1 MRLNII
7 LKINILHKNKVISL
21 FEKSDSSIQNLFT
34 KFIITKCTLI
44 SFNNEDSIVFVQFK
58 KEKLKVKKRN

>member
-44 SFNNEDSIVFVQFK
+44 SFNNEDSIVLVQFK

>member
-21 FEKSDSSIQNLFT
+21 FEKSDSSIQNLY
-34 KFIITKCTLI
+34 KMYP
-44 SFNNEDSIVFVQFK
+44 DQF
-58 KEKLKVKKRN
+58 